1 MKSLRELYH
10 DHQGKV
16 SDKWSCYFEM
26 YDRILSDYRD
36 KPVSL
41 LEIGV
46 QNGGSLEL
54 WAKYFPLA
62 RAITGCDINHDC
74 GCLRYADERIR
85 VFVGDANS
93 DDVCQQL
100 VKVVAPF
107 DIIIDDGSHM
117 SGDVIKS
124 FARYFPQLRP
134 GGIYVAED
142 LHSSYWA
149 EYEGGLFYPY
159 SSMAFFKR
167 LIDLVN
173 FEHWQAG
180 KRSRD
185 VLRGFANRY
194 GICFEDELAALVS
207 SIEFVNSV
215 VVVRKVA
222 GGDNKLGARVV
233 SGSEASVFPL
243 VMNLNGKRES
253 APSQEDNVWSVPEAA
268 PEEQWEMLNAKLIC
282 AQNRVTALEGSL
294 SWQLTKP
301 LRYLAVMLNKSM
313 QWFRRVCT
321 VVGGGSVD
329 DG

>member
-54 WAKYFPLA
+54 WTKYFPLA
-62 RAITGCDINHDC
+62 RTISGCDINPDC
-74 GCLRYADERIR
+74 GHLQFSDRRIHI
-85 VFVGDANS
+85 FVGDANS
-93 DDVCQQL
+93 DDVYQQL
-100 VKVVAPF
+100 VKVMAPF
-107 DIIIDDGSHM
+107 DIIIDDGSHT

-149 EYEGGLFYPY
+149 EYEGGLYYPY
-159 SSMAFFKR
+159 ASMAFFKR
-167 LIDLVN
+167 VIDLVN
-173 FEHWQAG
+173 CEHWQVG
-180 KRSRD
+180 KRPQD

-194 GICFEDELAALVS
+194 GISFEDELAALVS
-207 SIEFVNSV
+207 SVEFVNSG

-222 GGDNKLGARVV
+222 GGVNKLGARVV
-233 SGSEASVFPL
+233 AGSEAPVFPL
-243 VMNLNGKRES
+243 VLKLRGQREC
-253 APSQEDNVWSVPEAA
+253 APSQQRNVWSILEQA
-268 PEEQWEMLNAKLIC
+268 PEEQWEELNTKLIC
-282 AQNRVTALEGSL
+282 AQNRVSALERSL
-294 SWQLTKP
+294 SWQMTKP
-301 LRYLAVMLNKSM
+301 LRYMAVIFKKFVL
-313 QWFRRVCT
+313 WFHRVCSMAI
-321 VVGGGSVD
+321 GRNR
-329 DG
+329 